1 LEYLEVAKGIMRKFT
16 PSHEWVTLEG
26 STATIGIS
34 QEAQKEIGTIIYI
47 ELPKVGATLTTED
60 AAVILESTKAAID
73 IYSPLH
79 GQVIA
84 VNQQLQ
90 LEPHLLNESPEERGW
105 LFQMALSSPSE
116 LDHLLSEQDYRSLF

>member
-1 LEYLEVAKGIMRKFT
+1 MRKFT